1 MIMGVVNK
9 GATALL
15 CGTEL
20 GAIAATMKLGKKGKR
35 WPIIIG
41 ILTAWETGSWL
52 WSRHSLKKQL
62 EEQGYELVKYSYID
76 HLKTMGDGELPE
88 ELYTRK
94 EDEEA

>member
-1 MIMGVVNK
+1 MGVINK

-15 CGTEL
+15 CGTEI

-62 EEQGYELVKYSYID
+62 EEHGYELVKYSYAD
-76 HLKTMGDGELPE
+76 HIKFVYDNDLPT